1 MFRELVTQKLEG
13 RKSEGQAN
21 LEGRKIRRY
30 EGKLFTLKSVFSNLP
45 TLISF
50 LNKLDC
56 FGSNEPRNDKA
67 SLCNDGVSG
76 AKATLHRND
85 VIIFSHSEPTGE
97 RIQPIENNNLQ
108 HSVGNT
114 SLIPTYGL
122 KKRTALTLADG
133 ATHVDTSNN
142 IRKAAFTLAEVLIT
156 LGIIGVVAALTLPAL
171 IANHKYKVLQTQFKK
186 AYSELNEV
194 ARMFYNDNEIS
205 VPEYVAGGNIN
216 KFLSQLP
223 KYLKGISVI
232 DDWNYND
239 TDENNSYLTT
249 MPYPVHD
256 IKGNNEVKLHCD
268 NYGFRADISGRIYT
282 FNDAPQSGINGPTV
296 CVDINGEKNPNRYGI
311 DIFLF
316 VFTTDGFVIP
326 MGQEHKNNSAT
337 TTSGGNSAFV
347 PASEYCRQTTDPVR
361 QYSCAYF
368 ALADKNPEGNGDYWN
383 DFLKNKK

>member
-1 MFRELVTQKLEG
+1 MYSVILRQRSRCTRDIEIVQTCTVLTKEG
-13 RKSEGQAN
+13 A
-21 LEGRKIRRY
+21 RRSTRQI
-30 EGKLFTLKSVFSNLP
+30 EFCINFS
-45 TLISF
+45 
-50 LNKLDC
+50 
-56 FGSNEPRNDKA
+56 R
-67 SLCNDGVSG
+67 
-76 AKATLHRND
+76 
-85 VIIFSHSEPTGE
+85 HSEALRAE
-97 RIQPIENNNLQ
+97 RIQPIMVDGGQEVRRSGWYN
-108 HSVGNT
+108 
-114 SLIPTYGL
+114 
-122 KKRTALTLADG
+122 KRTLTNY
-133 ATHVDTSNN
+133 TN
-142 IRKAAFTLAEVLIT
+142 IVLNENSLPSCPLNFRSSDNQPFTLHHSLKRNAAFTLAEVLIT
-156 LGIIGVVAALTLPAL
+156 LGIIGVVAALTMPSL
-171 IANHKYKVLQTQFKK
+171 IANHKYKVLQIQFKK

-326 MGQEHKNNSAT
+326 MGQEHKNNSVT